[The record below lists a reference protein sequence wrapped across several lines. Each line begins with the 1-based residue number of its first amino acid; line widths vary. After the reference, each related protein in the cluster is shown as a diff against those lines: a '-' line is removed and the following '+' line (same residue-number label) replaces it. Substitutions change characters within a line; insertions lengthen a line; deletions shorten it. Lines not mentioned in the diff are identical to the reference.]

1 MKGLELSK
9 EYYKSFG
16 EPMLRERF
24 PELFDKI
31 AVGLCGSG
39 SECFG
44 FDDDIS
50 RDHDM
55 EPGFCIFL
63 PSEDIVDRRSAFL
76 LERAYS
82 QLPKEFGGLKRSL
95 MAPAGGRRMGPVRTA
110 DFFAARTGLDHVPQ
124 SFSEWLSIPEY
135 ALAEAVN
142 GEIFYDGLG
151 EFSAVREA
159 LKSMPEDVRL
169 KKLAGRLIMM
179 SQSGKYNFERC
190 TRHGELAAAQLA
202 VNEFVQHAL
211 HAAFLLNKCYAPFYK
226 WVFRALKK
234 LPQLSELADP
244 LEYLLCGINGAASF
258 ETRMFTV
265 EEVCIA
271 VAGCARE
278 QGISENLC
286 DDIEKDA
293 WSVNDHITDAGLR
306 NANILAA
313 V

>member
-9 EYYKSFG
+9 QYYEIYG
-16 EPMLRERF
+16 EPMLKERF
-24 PELFDKI
+24 PELLDKI

-44 FDDDIS
+44 FDDDVS

-76 LERAYS
+76 LDRAYS
-82 QLPKEFGGLKRSL
+82 QLPKEFGGLRKSL

-124 SFSEWLSIPEY
+124 SFDEWLSIPEY

-142 GEIFYDGLG
+142 GQVFYDGFG
-151 EFSAVREA
+151 EFSAIRSA
-159 LKSMPEDVRL
+159 LKNMPEDVRL

-211 HAAFLLNKCYAPFYK
+211 QAAFLLNKSYAPFYK
-226 WVFRALKK
+226 WVFRALRE
-234 LPQLSELADP
+234 LPLLSELAEP
-244 LEYLLCGINGAASF
+244 LEYLLCGINGEASF
-258 ETRMFTV
+258 DTRMFTV
-265 EEVCIA
+265 EEVCMA

-278 QGISENLC
+278 QGISDNLC